1 MGWKQAI
8 RQAEAAQRRHERES
22 ARRQKELAKRH
33 AQLQKQQERE
43 WNENV
48 VETHQNLI
56 EVLTSLHRDTATAVD
71 WNALSDAPNPP
82 PVVPVDSRQKHA
94 QGELLAYV
102 PGFFAKLFGSDKKV
116 RASLETK
123 VGAAAAEDRAET
135 ARLDAS
141 YERDVAEL
149 TELRRLARAVL
160 AGDTAAYRQVLNESD
175 AFEELKS
182 HRIGV
187 AIVEVRDD
195 CVLFAASPGADDILP
210 GTDMKLTASGKIT
223 EKDTAA
229 GTYALRYQD
238 FLCSTA
244 LRLVAESLALLPL
257 RRAVCNV
264 GVRRMNPATGHEQL
278 DCLVALHATRDA
290 VRAVNIPNVDASDAM
305 KNFESRMDFK
315 KSGGFVAVE
324 KITLDDQWVTT

>member
-8 RQAEAAQRRHERES
+8 RQAEAAHRRHERES

-33 AQLQKQQERE
+33 AQLQKQQERA

-56 EVLTSLHRDTATAVD
+56 EVLTSLHRDTASPVD
-71 WNALSDAPNPP
+71 WNAVSATADPTPVR
-82 PVVPVDSRQKHA
+82 PVVSRQEKA
-94 QGELLAYV
+94 KGDLLAYV

-116 RASLETK
+116 RAALEAK
-123 VGAAAAEDRAET
+123 VAAAAAEDDAET
-135 ARLDAS
+135 AQLQKGW
-141 YERDVAEL
+141 EREVAER
-149 TELRRLARAVL
+149 TELRRLAHGVL
-160 AGDTAAYRQVLNESD
+160 AGDKSSYREVLNDSD

-210 GTDMKLTASGKIT
+210 GTDMKLTASGKVT
-223 EKDTAA
+223 EKDTPA

-244 LRLVAESLALLPL
+244 LRLVAEALALLPL

-264 GVRRMNPATGHEQL
+264 GVRRLNPATGHMQL
-278 DCLVALHATRDA
+278 DCLVALHATREA
-290 VRAVNIPNVDASDAM
+290 VQAVNLPNVDASDAM
-305 KNFESRMDFK
+305 KNFQSRMDFK
-315 KSGGFVAVE
+315 KAGGFVAVE
-324 KITLDDQWVTT
+324 EISLDDQWVTT